1 MYSRVNYTV
10 VGLFVIIFGSATVW
24 FTFWIGK
31 YSLNEEFNIYRLEM
45 KESIAGLSKDSNVKL
60 HGVNIGR
67 VSDIHINPYNIEIIE
82 VFLKIKKGIPIKE
95 DMIASTQMLGV
106 TGLLSIEIDGGTN
119 EAKDLVSVN
128 GKYPLIQSKLS
139 LLSKFTNKAEDMRVK
154 LDRVLT
160 QIDKLLSD
168 KNIQLTQDILISLNS
183 VIKKYDRVADRM
195 ILSLDDFNN
204 SMQMITTKFTKAT
217 EDFKLMQED
226 FRDMKEVSIP
236 TINNMHKTSKNFN
249 RMTLRFGKSL
259 RRGDYNF
266 KKIFEPMLVDISI
279 LSNQIN
285 DLSRDLGQNPSSII
299 FKSRKRRK
307 GPGE

>member
-10 VGLFVIIFGSATVW
+10 VGLFVIIFGSAMVW

-31 YSLNEEFNIYRLEM
+31 YSLQEEFDIYRLEM

-67 VSDIHINPYNIEIIE
+67 VSDIHINPYNIEMIE
-82 VFLKIKKGIPIKE
+82 IFLEIKKGIPIKE

-119 EAKDLVSVN
+119 EAKDLVSLDGN
-128 GKYPLIQSKLS
+128 YPLIKSKLS
-139 LLSKFTNKAEDMRVK
+139 MLSKFTNKAEGIRVQ
-154 LDRVLT
+154 LDSVLT
-160 QIDKLLSD
+160 QVDRLLSD
-168 KNIQLTQDILISLNS
+168 KNIQLSQDILVNLNS
-183 VIKKYDRVADRM
+183 VIKKYDKVANRA
-195 ILSLDDFNN
+195 IISLDDFNKSMNRIN
-204 SMQMITTKFTKAT
+204 SKFTDAT
-217 EDFKLMQED
+217 DDFKIMQKD
-226 FRDMKEVSIP
+226 FAKIKEVSIP
-236 TINNMHKTSKNFN
+236 TINNLMKTSKNFN
-249 RMTLRFGKSL
+249 RVTTRFGKSL

-266 KKIFEPMLVDISI
+266 KKIFEPMLVDIGV

-285 DLSRDLGQNPSSII
+285 DLSRDLGQNPSSVL
-299 FKSRKRRK
+299 FRSRKKLK